1 MPLRRTSNRLP
12 GSSTNLSVRFF
23 RGTRFYGVRQ
33 HPDWEFLANNVAGTA
48 LPARIDRLKTLF
60 QWLPMTCTL
69 LGDRLLTESER
80 WTPEREDSDEV
91 GDFQE
96 FARHLREEF
105 ARQAP
110 CSRALADVLEYELA
124 RHSMRSIPAGT
135 MMRASRGHVVEVGA
149 GVRLVHFRHDPA
161 ILLPL
166 LSTGQRPRVVRRGDF
181 YVVLVK
187 LGQTVR
193 THLVDLDIGRL
204 VWTLATAAPAS
215 GCERARRVLAEA
227 GIV

>member
-1 MPLRRTSNRLP
+1 M
-12 GSSTNLSVRFF
+12 
-23 RGTRFYGVRQ
+23 
-33 HPDWEFLANNVAGTA
+33 AGTA
-48 LPARIDRLKTLF
+48 SPARIDRLKALF

-80 WTPEREDSDEV
+80 CWTAEGEDSDEV
-91 GDFQE
+91 GDFQG
-96 FARHLREEF
+96 FARHLREDL
-105 ARQAP
+105 ARRAP

-135 MMRASRGHVVEVGA
+135 MMRASRGHVVEVGSDL
-149 GVRLVHFRHDPA
+149 RLVRFRHDPA
-161 ILLPL
+161 VLLPL
-166 LSTGQRPRVVRRGDF
+166 LSAGQRPRVVRRGNF

-187 LGQTVR
+187 LGQTVQ
-193 THLVDLDIGRL
+193 THLLDLDIGRL
-204 VWTLATAAPAS
+204 VWTLATAAPTS